1 MKLAKETNRTIDIEG
16 FGDCELIGITKLDDM
31 AVLHLENMIDSIDII
46 VDINADITIQSIEK
60 VAFDPNWVTV
70 IQTNVKSLKEYDFDL
85 MCFINQKLG
94 QHKIGFSFT
103 F

>member
-1 MKLAKETNRTIDIEG
+1 MKLVNDTNTTVEING
-16 FGDCELIGITKLDDM
+16 LGACEFIAITKLEEM
-31 AVLHLENMIDSIDII
+31 AVLHLENMMDSIDII
-46 VDINADITIQSIEK
+46 IDINADITIQTIEK
-60 VAFDPNWVTV
+60 GAFDPNWVTV
-70 IQTNVKSLKEYDFDL
+70 EQTNVKSLKESDFDL